1 MPNRIFLCAF
11 ALLSLGMMGHV
22 VSAQPGLPSIPNPQ
36 ESPTSDTADAEWD
49 SELTGKISVSQAAY
63 RNWQEGGLNSLAFT
77 TSLDGATERKGERWA
92 QSYSA
97 RLALGYIDQEEQELR
112 KSEDRIRL
120 QANLQYQGDG
130 FFKRF
135 NPTLAGDLRTQFA
148 PGFSYSDNP
157 YTDDFPD
164 NPRAGR
170 EPPVRTSSFFA
181 PGTLTQSVGL
191 TYNPLDQLSL
201 RFGAASKQTI
211 VTNPDFRVLYGVDPD
226 NLMRIEAGGQFAATL
241 DQDITENIRYR
252 SQLDVFFA
260 VNQLENPPDIIWENV
275 VNLQVNDWISTD
287 LQFVALFDE
296 DTSSAIQIKEVIS
309 VGVSFTLF

>member
-1 MPNRIFLCAF
+1 MPHRTIVGALAVLCLAVTGPSVF
-11 ALLSLGMMGHV
+11 
-22 VSAQPGLPSIPNPQ
+22 AQPGLPSLPNPQ

-49 SELTGKISVSQAAY
+49 SELTGKISISQAAY

-92 QSYSA
+92 QSYGM
-97 RLALGYIDQEEQELR
+97 RLALGYLNQENQEVR

-130 FFKRF
+130 FFKHF
-135 NPTLAGDLRTQFA
+135 SPTLAGDLRTQFA
-148 PGFSYSDNP
+148 PGFAYSENP
-157 YTDDFPD
+157 YTDDYPD
-164 NPRAGR
+164 NPRAGE

-181 PGTLTQSVGL
+181 PGTLTQSLGL

-211 VTNPDFRVLYGVDPD
+211 VSEPGFRVLYGVDPD
-226 NLMRIEAGGQFAATL
+226 NVMRVEAGGQFAGML
-241 DQDITENIRYR
+241 DQQITESIRYR

-260 VNQLENPPDIIWENV
+260 FNQLENPPDVIWENV
-275 VNLQVNDWISTD
+275 INLQVNSWISTD
-287 LQFVALFDE
+287 VEFVALFDE
-296 DTSSAIQIKEVIS
+296 DTSKAIQLKEVIS